1 VTEKVLRE
9 RKRLSFDGMQT
20 VFHDFIQYQKMRPDP
35 DKKKEMKPLESVEK
49 QRSQQVID
57 KIMWLVREHRE
68 SL

>member
-1 VTEKVLRE
+1 
-9 RKRLSFDGMQT
+9 MQT

-35 DKKKEMKPLESVEK
+35 DKKKEMKTLESVEK